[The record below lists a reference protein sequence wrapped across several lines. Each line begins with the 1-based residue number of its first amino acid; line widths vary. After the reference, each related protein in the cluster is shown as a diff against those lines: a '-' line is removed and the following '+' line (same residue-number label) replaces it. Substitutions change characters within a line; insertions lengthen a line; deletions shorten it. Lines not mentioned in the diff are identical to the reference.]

1 MSVFLQTKLQPISVN
16 SGILYIRVM
25 FFGLINVLF
34 NGFMD
39 MALTVMCLPVFYK
52 QQDMFLYPTWAFVL
66 PSYFLWLPLSILETF
81 TWMILTYWTIGFATE
96 ASP

>member
-1 MSVFLQTKLQPISVN
+1 MSVFLQTKLHPNSVD
-16 SGILYIRVM
+16 SGILYIRAM
-25 FFGLINVLF
+25 FFGLMNVLF

-52 QQDMFLYPTWAFVL
+52 QRDMFLYPTWAFVL
-66 PSYFLWLPLSILETF
+66 PSYFLRLPLSIFETF
-81 TWMILTYWTIGFATE
+81 TWMILTYWTIGFAIE